1 MAAIEVVIAP
11 CDFSAKKTSQPVLPP
26 QNWRSPALVSGEEQ
40 APWRSLT
47 TTMTR
52 RSTSS

>member
-11 CDFSAKKTSQPVLPP
+11 CDFSAKSFTARLPP